1 MRSQTWAASP
11 PGTPRPYAAKRFG
24 DRGFVTVWTVALT
37 FSCVLLV
44 GLAHD
49 AGRALRAR
57 SDAFGTA
64 AAAARAG
71 AQQLDRGA
79 AVTGTLQLD
88 PDAARSAAFQYL
100 SDRDVTGTVAVQD
113 MQVSVT
119 VTDSTDLQILPY
131 PRSVSVDATAT
142 AEAVQ
147 GPIAP

>member
-1 MRSQTWAASP
+1 MTRL
-11 PGTPRPYAAKRFG
+11 PRLRLRWRGRG
-24 DRGFVTVWTVALT
+24 DRAFVTVWTIALT

-79 AVTGTLQLD
+79 AVTGTLRLD
-88 PDAARSAAFQYL
+88 PDAARITALRYL
-100 SDRDVTGTVAVQD
+100 SDRDVTGSVDVED
-113 MQVSVT
+113 MAVSVT
-119 VTDSTDLQILPY
+119 VTDTTDLQILPY
-131 PRSVSVDATAT
+131 PRRVSVDATAT

>member
-1 MRSQTWAASP
+1 MTRLPWLRRRWR
-11 PGTPRPYAAKRFG
+11 GRG
-24 DRGFVTVWTVALT
+24 DRAFVTVWTVALT
-37 FSCVLLV
+37 FSCVLLI

-57 SDAFGTA
+57 SDAVGTA

-79 AVTGTLQLD
+79 AVTGTLKLD
-88 PDAARSAAFQYL
+88 PDAARTTALRYL
-100 SDRDVTGTVAVQD
+100 SDRDVTGSVDVDDLA
-113 MQVSVT
+113 VSVT
-119 VTDSTDLQILPY
+119 VTDTTDLQILPY
-131 PRSVSVDATAT
+131 PRRVSVDATAT

>member
-1 MRSQTWAASP
+1 MRRAD
-11 PGTPRPYAAKRFG
+11 G
-24 DRGFVTVWTVALT
+24 GFVTVWTVALT

-64 AAAARAG
+64 AAAARSG
-71 AQQLDRGA
+71 AQQLDRAA
-79 AVTGTLQLD
+79 AVTGTIQLD
-88 PDAARSAAFQYL
+88 PDAARTAALTYL
-100 SDRDVTGTVAVQD
+100 ADRDVAGSVDVD
-113 MQVSVT
+113 GLRVSVT
-119 VTDSTDLQILPY
+119 VTDTTDLQILPF

>member
-1 MRSQTWAASP
+1 VTRL
-11 PGTPRPYAAKRFG
+11 PRLRLRWRGRG
-24 DRGFVTVWTVALT
+24 DRAFVTVWTIALT

-79 AVTGTLQLD
+79 AVTGTLRLD
-88 PDAARSAAFQYL
+88 PDAARTTALRYL
-100 SDRDVTGTVAVQD
+100 SDRDVTGSVDVED
-113 MQVSVT
+113 MAVSVT
-119 VTDSTDLQILPY
+119 VTDTTDLQILPY
-131 PRSVSVDATAT
+131 PRRVSVDATAT

>member
-1 MRSQTWAASP
+1 MTRLPWLRRRWR
-11 PGTPRPYAAKRFG
+11 GRG
-24 DRGFVTVWTVALT
+24 DRAFVTVWTVALT
-37 FSCVLLV
+37 FSCVLLI

-79 AVTGTLQLD
+79 AVTGTLKLD
-88 PDAARSAAFQYL
+88 PDAARTTALRYL
-100 SDRDVTGTVAVQD
+100 SDRDVTGSVDVDDLA
-113 MQVSVT
+113 VSVT
-119 VTDSTDLQILPY
+119 VTDTTDLQILPY
-131 PRSVSVDATAT
+131 PRRVSVDATAT

>member
-1 MRSQTWAASP
+1 MTRF
-11 PGTPRPYAAKRFG
+11 PRLRGRWRGRG
-24 DRGFVTVWTVALT
+24 DRAFVTVWTIALT

-79 AVTGTLQLD
+79 AVTGTLKLD
-88 PDAARSAAFQYL
+88 PDAARSTALRYL
-100 SDRDVTGTVAVQD
+100 SDRDLTGSVDVED
-113 MQVSVT
+113 MAVSVT
-119 VTDSTDLQILPY
+119 VTDTTDLQILPY
-131 PRSVSVDATAT
+131 PRRVSVDATAT

>member
-1 MRSQTWAASP
+1 VRRERTRNEQ
-11 PGTPRPYAAKRFG
+11 
-24 DRGFVTVWTVALT
+24 GFVTVWTVALT

-71 AQQLDRGA
+71 AQQLDRAA
-79 AVTGTLQLD
+79 AVTGTIELD
-88 PDAARSAAFQYL
+88 PEAARSAAFSYL
-100 SDRDVTGTVAVQD
+100 NERDVTGTVDVDD
-113 MQVSVT
+113 MRVSVT
-119 VTDSTDLQILPY
+119 VTDTTDLQILPF
-131 PRSVSVDATAT
+131 PRRVSVDATAT

-147 GPIAP
+147 GPITP

>member
-1 MRSQTWAASP
+1 MTRLPLLRRRWR
-11 PGTPRPYAAKRFG
+11 GRG
-24 DRGFVTVWTVALT
+24 DRAFVTVWTIALT

-79 AVTGTLQLD
+79 AVTGTLKLD
-88 PDAARSAAFQYL
+88 PDAARTTALRYL
-100 SDRDVTGTVAVQD
+100 SDRDVTGSVDVED
-113 MQVSVT
+113 MAVSVT
-119 VTDSTDLQILPY
+119 VTDTTDLQILPY
-131 PRSVSVDATAT
+131 PRRVSVDATAT

>member
-1 MRSQTWAASP
+1 VTRLPWLRRRWR
-11 PGTPRPYAAKRFG
+11 GRG
-24 DRGFVTVWTVALT
+24 DRAFVTVWTVALT
-37 FSCVLLV
+37 FSCVLLI

-79 AVTGTLQLD
+79 AVTGTLKLD
-88 PDAARSAAFQYL
+88 PDAARTTALRYL
-100 SDRDVTGTVAVQD
+100 SDRDVTGSVDVEDLA
-113 MQVSVT
+113 VSVT
-119 VTDSTDLQILPY
+119 VTDTTDLQILPY
-131 PRSVSVDATAT
+131 PRRVSVDATAT

>member
-1 MRSQTWAASP
+1 VRRAR
-11 PGTPRPYAAKRFG
+11 PRG
-24 DRGFVTVWTVALT
+24 EQGFVTVWTVALT

-71 AQQLDRGA
+71 AQQLDRAA
-79 AVTGTLQLD
+79 AVTRTIELD
-88 PDAARSAAFQYL
+88 PEAARSAAFRYL
-100 SDRDVTGTVAVQD
+100 NERDVTGSVAVND
-113 MQVSVT
+113 MRVSVT
-119 VTDSTDLQILPY
+119 VTDATELQILPF
-131 PRSVSVDATAT
+131 PRQVSVDATAT

>member
-1 MRSQTWAASP
+1 MTRLPWLRRRWR
-11 PGTPRPYAAKRFG
+11 GRG
-24 DRGFVTVWTVALT
+24 DRAFVTVWTIALT

-79 AVTGTLQLD
+79 AVTGTLKLD
-88 PDAARSAAFQYL
+88 PDAARTTALRYL
-100 SDRDVTGTVAVQD
+100 SDRDVTGSVDVED
-113 MQVSVT
+113 MAVSVT
-119 VTDSTDLQILPY
+119 VTDTTDLQILPY
-131 PRSVSVDATAT
+131 PRRVSVDATAT